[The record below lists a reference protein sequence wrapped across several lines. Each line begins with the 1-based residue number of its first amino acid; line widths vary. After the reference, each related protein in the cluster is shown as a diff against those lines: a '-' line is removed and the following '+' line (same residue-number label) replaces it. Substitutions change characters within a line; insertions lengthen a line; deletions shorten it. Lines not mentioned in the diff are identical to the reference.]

1 MTDLSTR
8 REFLARSALLAAGVC
23 TLPLI
28 RPAPSFSRSSV
39 VEDLVDAGETFR
51 RGGGRGVTLGA
62 APDGSPALRA
72 AHDGAL
78 FASRVLQSSMGRTHV
93 GLHWS
98 AAVPQHAKLSFEVR
112 TDLTGPH
119 GARHTFSAPSAA
131 ARTRAGMPTWSS
143 RSQGASGACSNRR
156 RGRSAKHKAP

>member
-1 MTDLSTR
+1 MTDLSTH

-39 VEDLVDAGETFR
+39 VEDLVDAGVTFR
-51 RGGGRGVTLGA
+51 RGGGRGVTLGS

-72 AHDGAL
+72 AHEGAV
-78 FASRVLQSSMGRTHV
+78 FTSRVLESSMGFTHV

-98 AAVPQHAKLSFEVR
+98 AVVSQHAKLSFEVR
-112 TDLTGPH
+112 TSPH
-119 GARHTFSAPSAA
+119 GSN
-131 ARTRAGMPTWSS
+131 WSPWS
-143 RSQGASGACSNRR
+143 EAHLQRPER
-156 RGRSAKHKAP
+156 RSAYGGRNTYLVK